1 MKRNK
6 NVKRFVAVI
15 ILLSILVVLL
25 QLQKNSD
32 ICEFFSTTVSRAWIA
47 VFGSLFGLLPFSMYE
62 LLLVVVIAFGITSV
76 VIIIVSLCKRKWSR
90 AFSMVL
96 IVAIIGLSIADIYSL
111 TASFAYNRNS
121 LPDSIYTEYSAEDFS
136 YEQAVDMAE
145 KIVGE
150 LNETYTQIPHDE
162 NGNAIMPSIDELNDI
177 LSEEYKRL
185 TDDYFSLYTPRAK
198 HIVNK
203 TIMSEMHIVGVFFAP
218 FGEAN
223 INGNETSMYLPHT
236 MAHELAHGKG
246 VMRENEA
253 NLVAS
258 YLLLTSDNAYLRYSG
273 LVKTF
278 YSSITLVS
286 LYPNSMREYAR
297 LVDMVDDGVFA
308 EMSNY
313 NKFWAQFT
321 LLDDIGNWFND
332 IYLKLHKQTGTDSYY
347 KPSESEG
354 TGEKDDDG
362 QEIVVIINFSDIQN
376 LLIGLYKQGQW

>member
-1 MKRNK
+1 MKKSK
-6 NVKRFVAVI
+6 NVKRLITII

-25 QLQKNSD
+25 QLQKDSN
-32 ICEFFSTTVSRAWIA
+32 ICEFFATTVSRTWIA
-47 VFGSLFGLLPFSMYE
+47 VFGSLFSLVPFSMYE
-62 LLLVVVIAFGITSV
+62 LLLVVVILFGITAVV
-76 VIIIVSLCKRKWSR
+76 VIIASMCKHRWNR
-90 AFSMVL
+90 AFSMLL
-96 IVAIIGLSIADIYSL
+96 IVAIIGLSIADVYSL

-121 LPDSIYTEYSAEDFS
+121 LPDSVYTEYATDDFS
-136 YEQAVDMAE
+136 FEQAVDMAE
-145 KIVGE
+145 KIIGE
-150 LNETYTQIPHDE
+150 LNDAYAQTPHDE
-162 NGNAIMPSIDELNDI
+162 NGNVIMPSIDELNDI
-177 LSEEYKRL
+177 LAEEYKRL
-185 TDDYFSLYTPRAK
+185 SDDYFSSYTPRAK
-198 HIVNK
+198 SIVNK

-223 INGNETSMYLPHT
+223 INRIETSMYLPHT
-236 MAHELAHGKG
+236 MAHELAHEKG

-258 YLLLTSDNAYLRYSG
+258 YLLLTSDNVYLRYSG

-286 LYPNSMREYAR
+286 LYPNSASEYAR
-297 LVDMVDDGVFA
+297 LVNMVDDGVFA

-362 QEIVVIINFSDIQN
+362 QEIVVIINFSDTQN
-376 LLIGLYKQGQW
+376 LLIGLYKQGLW